1 MTDAETQAAIDAL
14 AYRIRN
20 RDAAVRDGGEDVGDA
35 EPFALEFMTA
45 LRGHGWRPTPAKVF
59 SAPKPAAPGPVAP
72 LKPETAELLRDLHA
86 DMEARAARD
95 RAAKEAGAA

>member
-14 AYRIRN
+14 AHRIRN
-20 RDAAVRDGGEDVGDA
+20 RDAAVRDAAEDLEDA
-35 EPFALEFMTA
+35 EPFALEFVTA
-45 LRGHGWRPTPAKVF
+45 LRGHGWRPTEAKTF
-59 SAPKPAAPGPVAP
+59 AGPKAAPSGTIAP
-72 LKPETAELLRDLHA
+72 LKPETTDLLRDLRA